1 MPVVCLGKLEMGNEN
16 EESAIFADI
25 SSFHP
30 IDRSVNIKSSG
41 MGRFIAKL
49 ERQMEMNTVK
59 FRDQIEAINRGVS
72 RRSSEEE
79 KNFISKI
86 HSLEHRLAD
95 LQEENNRLSDELSIC
110 MEENKRLEKRLVL
123 ASTEN
128 SRLKQTKISA
138 VNSRRPTSST
148 LSIPSGST
156 TKPLT
161 VDIDKYRRALLY
173 IDELQHRLRPN

>member
-1 MPVVCLGKLEMGNEN
+1 MGNEN

-30 IDRSVNIKSSG
+30 IDRSVNNKSSG

-59 FRDQIEAINRGVS
+59 FRDQIEAINRGVA

-79 KNFISKI
+79 KILISKI

-138 VNSRRPTSST
+138 VNSRRPNT